1 MIAKKHTLRIG
12 WDLSPAKTDEY
23 KRHQFG
29 MAASLIEDTLADLSG
44 GWTRIDGTGGWR
56 NDTGHMYR
64 EPMRQY
70 DWVEAP
76 LSAPD
81 NHDQQIK
88 DLIERVKELTGEE
101 AVYWEMT
108 SGVRIEFV

>member
-1 MIAKKHTLRIG
+1 MIAKKHTIRIG
-12 WDLSPAKTDEY
+12 WNLSAAKRDEY
-23 KRHQFG
+23 ARHQFG
-29 MAASLIEDTLADLSG
+29 MAAALIEDTLADLSG
-44 GWTRIDGTGGWR
+44 GWTLIEGTGGWTGR
-56 NDTGHMYR
+56 NHYFR